1 MTLSERQAA
10 PPDPACEVAASAPIS
25 RRYRRYALGLLTVV
39 YVSNY
44 VDRQVLS
51 ILLQPI
57 KEAFALS
64 DTQLGFLSGISF
76 AIFYATLGIPIAMW
90 ADRGNRRNIV
100 TLALVVFSALTA
112 LCGLAQS
119 FVQLALAR
127 IGVGVGEAGSS
138 PPSHSMIADLY
149 PPGQRA
155 TAMAIFALGVNI
167 GIPIGFLAGGWINEL
182 FGWRAAFMVVG
193 VPGLLLSLLVHTTLN
208 EPPRGHSEGRTDEA
222 AVAAPSVWSAFRA
235 VWQVRSLR
243 HLVAGATLN
252 SFVGYGAV
260 AWVPAF
266 LIRSFGM
273 STGNVGTALALIIGV
288 AGGAGTFA
296 GGYVADRLGRRDV
309 RWNVWLVAACVATGV
324 PFAFGVSLAE
334 TATVAL
340 YAFIVPA
347 MVGALYLGPSL
358 ALVQGLVP
366 LRMRTVASAI
376 LLFIINIIGLGLG
389 PQTVGIAS
397 DVLTPRF
404 ANESLRYA
412 LLLVGLANVWAA
424 LHFYLAGRT
433 LSRTWPAPA
442 ARGERRM
449 RRPGGGARG
458 RPPPAGRRGATRA
471 RRGPAPGPGC

>member
-1 MTLSERQAA
+1 MTLSERKAA
-10 PPDPACEVAASAPIS
+10 YEGRVIELPATAPVS
-25 RRYRRYALGLLTVV
+25 RRYRRYALGILTTV

-44 VDRQVLS
+44 VDRQILA

-57 KEAFALS
+57 KETFALS

-100 TLALVVFSALTA
+100 TLALVVFSVMTA
-112 LCGLAQS
+112 LCGLAQN

-127 IGVGVGEAGSS
+127 IGVGTGEAGSS

-149 PPGQRA
+149 PPHERA

-167 GIPIGFLAGGWINEL
+167 GILIGFLVGGWVNEW
-182 FGWRAAFMVVG
+182 FGWRYAFMLVG
-193 VPGLLLSLLVHTTLN
+193 VPGLLLAVLVRTTLK
-208 EPPRGHSEGRTDEA
+208 EPARGHSEGRTDEGDIP
-222 AVAAPSVWSAFRA
+222 APSVWSAFRV
-235 VWQVRSLR
+235 VWRVKSLR
-243 HLVAGATLN
+243 HIVAGATLN

-273 STGNVGTALALIIGV
+273 TTGEIGTALALIIGI

-296 GGYVADRLGRRDV
+296 GGYFADRLGKRDV
-309 RWNVWLVAACVATGV
+309 RWNLWLVAGCVSAGV
-324 PFAFGVSLAE
+324 PFAFGVFLAQS
-334 TATVAL
+334 ATWAL
-340 YAFIVPA
+340 LFFIVPA

-376 LLFIINIIGLGLG
+376 LLFILNIIGLGLG
-389 PQTVGIAS
+389 PQAVGIAS
-397 DVLTPRF
+397 DLLTPSF
-404 ANESLRYA
+404 GNESLRYA
-412 LLLVGLANVWAA
+412 LLVVGFINIWAA
-424 LHFYLAGRT
+424 VHFYLASRT
-433 LSRTWPAPA
+433 LREDL
-442 ARGERRM
+442 AR
-449 RRPGGGARG
+449 AQS
-458 RPPPAGRRGATRA
+458 
-471 RRGPAPGPGC
+471 